1 MDYASQ
7 YAELAVRVGANLQ
20 TGQRLVI
27 VGEPEHASLIRA
39 VAEAGWVA
47 GAADV
52 ECVYLDEHLRRLH
65 AIHAAED
72 LLDRTPAWMETAYA
86 GAEGAA
92 LVVMIGDSDPDLF
105 AGVDESRA
113 ARAEPR
119 RLREIAR
126 ELTTRLAT
134 AWTVI
139 ACPTDGWARALFGEP
154 DLDRLWQELAA
165 VTRLDEDDPVEAWRA
180 HVSRLEHRARLLG
193 AQRLAALRFRGP
205 ETDLT
210 VGLLETARWLTAMS
224 RTSWGQEHVVNLPT
238 EEVFTT
244 PDRTRTEGTVRMT
257 APLHWYG
264 SQVDGGW
271 LRFEGGRVVD
281 AGADRGATFLRS
293 KLGEDDGASRLGEVA
308 LVDVDSAVGRRGR
321 VFRNSLLDENASS
334 HIAIGSGYTEPV
346 PGAEVMDEQ
355 RRVEAGIN
363 VSAIHIDLMIGG
375 HEVDVDGVTSDG
387 SVVPILR
394 RGHWVLA

>member
-1 MDYASQ
+1 MDYLSR
-7 YAELAVRVGANLQ
+7 YAELAVRVGANVQ

-27 VGEPEHASLIRA
+27 VGEPEHAGLVRA
-39 VAEAGWVA
+39 VAEAGWMA

-52 ECVYLDEHLRRLH
+52 ECLYLDEHVRRLH

-72 LLDRTPAWMETAYA
+72 LLDRTPAWMETAYL
-86 GAEGAA
+86 GTEGAA
-92 LVVMIGDSDPDLF
+92 LVVMIGDSDPELL
-105 AGVDESRA
+105 AGVEESRA

-126 ELTTRLAT
+126 EQTTRLAT

-154 DLDRLWQELAA
+154 DVDRLWQEIAA
-165 VTRLDEDDPVEAWRA
+165 VTRLDSDDPVEAWRT
-180 HVSRLEHRARLLG
+180 HVALLADRARLLG
-193 AQRLAALRFRGP
+193 ERELETLRFRGP
-205 ETDLT
+205 GTDLS
-210 VGLLETARWLTAMS
+210 VGLLERARWLTALS

-271 LRFEGGRVVD
+271 LRFEDGRVVD

-293 KLGEDDGASRLGEVA
+293 KLEEDDGASRLGEVA

-321 VFRNSLLDENASS
+321 VFRNSLLDENASA

-346 PGAEVMDEQ
+346 PGAEAMDEES
-355 RRVEAGIN
+355 RAEAGIN

-375 HEVDVDGVTSDG
+375 HEVEVDGVGRGG

-394 RGHWVLA
+394 QGRWMLA